1 MSQDVTSFE
10 ELYER
15 YSKDVYRFSYWLCG
29 DADDAKDITS
39 ETFVR
44 VWTSETE
51 TRLESVKAYLFVIAR
66 NLYLQQKRKK
76 NKFSTITEDIA
87 ETTHQPE
94 QLAEDRSEL
103 EQTLT
108 VLDTLPEIDR
118 AVLLMRAQDE
128 LSYEEISKMT
138 GLTVSSVKVKIFR
151 ARAKLSSLTSHIRGK
166 HL

>member
-138 GLTVSSVKVKIFR
+138 GLTISSVKVKIFR